1 MMLIQLIQLIHA
13 LLKPFLKALISEAR
27 FDLLLQ
33 NQKAIQRCWSDHLS
47 EVLAVLASMLSL
59 G

>member
-1 MMLIQLIQLIHA
+1 MMLIQLIHA

-27 FDLLLQ
+27 FELLLQ